1 MGNKFQSKKAILF
14 FLYIMF
20 VLWVVILSRAPNK
33 REFIPELFWGIRIYI
48 TYGCIGLR
56 IIYQYIKNV
65 LLFIPFGLLFPWK
78 SKGGI
83 PVLLC
88 AVVFSSGIE
97 LVQYILCRGLSEIDD
112 IVANTVGA
120 LIGYILTLL
129 LTKLINRFRKDLSKY
144 E

>member
-1 MGNKFQSKKAILF
+1 MGKNFQFIKAILF
-14 FLYIMF
+14 FLYIMLVF
-20 VLWVVILSRAPNK
+20 WIVILSRTPNK

-48 TYGCIGLR
+48 TYGRIGLR

-78 SKGGI
+78 SKGCI
-83 PVLLC
+83 PVLLS
-88 AVVFSSGIE
+88 AAVFSSGIE
-97 LVQYILCRGLSEIDD
+97 LVQYIRCIGLSEIDD

-129 LTKLINRFRKDLSKY
+129 LTKYINRFRKDLSKY